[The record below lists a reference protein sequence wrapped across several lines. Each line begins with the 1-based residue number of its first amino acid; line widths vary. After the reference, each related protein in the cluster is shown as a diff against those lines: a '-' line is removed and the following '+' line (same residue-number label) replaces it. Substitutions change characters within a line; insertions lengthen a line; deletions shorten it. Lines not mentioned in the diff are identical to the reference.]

1 VALLPSTVTAPLLFA
16 QSLVEHGSLDSMASN
31 LQRSS
36 DNVGSWLSTVSPTTW
51 VILGGV
57 LLIGLLIWSRR

>member
-1 VALLPSTVTAPLLFA
+1 
-16 QSLVEHGSLDSMASN
+16 MASN